1 MERFTRVAPNTMHY
15 ELTIDDPKIFTKPWK
30 VAFPI
35 TQESGYQLFEYSCHE
50 TNYAMFN
57 SLSGARAEEKA
68 AEAAK

>member
-1 MERFTRVAPNTMHY
+1 MHY

-57 SLSGARAEEKA
+57 SLSGGARRKRPQKRRNRKKSTAVER
-68 AEAAK
+68 